1 MKPLVDEEASIAQAA
16 VTSAMTT
23 SGAPAPAAMLR
34 WDDLLLPTY
43 QHATEIYA
51 YDDRFPQA
59 LYNEHPEMSGIN
71 WDIVRPE

>member
-1 MKPLVDEEASIAQAA
+1 
-16 VTSAMTT
+16 
-23 SGAPAPAAMLR
+23 MLR
-34 WDDLLLPTY
+34 WDDLLLPTH
-43 QHATEIYA
+43 QHATEMYA

>member
-1 MKPLVDEEASIAQAA
+1 MQDATRSEASIAQAT
-16 VTSAMTT
+16 VTSATTT

-34 WDDLLLPTY
+34 WDDLLLPTH
-43 QHATEIYA
+43 QHATEMYA